1 VKQFKQPD
9 SGGDL
14 VSVLKAVLMSRRD
27 IANYLALTIE
37 TVARVMSHL
46 RELGMICFPQKRRW
60 FSTRRGCASWS
71 SSTSGVALKNS
82 INVFRRFAAESC
94 PVCVRRLRR
103 FEN

>member
-1 VKQFKQPD
+1 MKQFKQPD

-46 RELGMICFPQKRRW
+46 RELGMICFPQNPQTLVLDK
-60 FSTRRGCASWS
+60 T
-71 SSTSGVALKNS
+71 
-82 INVFRRFAAESC
+82 
-94 PVCVRRLRR
+94 RLRELV
-103 FEN
+103 FEHERSRAKKLY